1 MEIFKRILI
10 IIIFVAFFVFII
22 TLQGCRTIEKIE
34 YVTKYDTCYVSK
46 EVKDSVYLKD
56 SIYVYTK
63 ADTVYF
69 TKYKERVRYI
79 TKTDTVFKASVDTL
93 IQNKEVIK
101 EVEKKRPVRD
111 FFAIF
116 GIAGI
121 LAIIGIMLY
130 KLKIK

>member
-1 MEIFKRILI
+1 MEILKRILI
-10 IIIFVAFFVFII
+10 IVIFTAFFVFVI
-22 TLQGCRTIEKIE
+22 TFQGCRAIGKTG
-34 YVTKYDTCYVSK
+34 YVTKYDTCCISK

-56 SIYVYTK
+56 SVYVCTK

-79 TKTDTVFKASVDTL
+79 TKTDTVFNASADTL

-111 FFAIF
+111 CFAVL

-121 LAIIGIMLY
+121 LAITGIMLY
-130 KLKIK
+130 KLKTE

>member
-10 IIIFVAFFVFII
+10 IIIFVAFFIFVI
-22 TLQGCRTIEKIE
+22 TFQGCGTIEKIE

-46 EVKDSVYLKD
+46 EAKDSVYLKD

-69 TKYKERVRYI
+69 TKYKEKVRYI
-79 TKTDTVFKASVDTL
+79 TKIDTVFKASVDTL
-93 IQNKEVIK
+93 IQNSIEYKEI
-101 EVEKKRPVRD
+101 EKKRPARD
-111 FFAIF
+111 CFSIF

-121 LAIIGIMLY
+121 LVIIGIMLY
-130 KLKIK
+130 KLKTK